1 MLVCKSYWVATVAVW
16 RQSII
21 HGLIGDSVAD
31 GDSARTMDGRESG
44 VPDVRAPQQRSPQCS
59 IRTVSSPLQIPGF
72 SLVSIRSSPFDD
84 IGIGF
89 LAILSLDLIFSLEL
103 QRDKHIEFL
112 TNGLRQLGPSFCVL
126 DAKYVSFFSG
136 LVFSWGYVHC
146 GAVTSVA
153 NVNPR
158 PNLCIFRC
166 PVRIRYWELG
176 NSFSSWSRSWMWQC
190 VLFEEWRW
198 M

>member
-1 MLVCKSYWVATVAVW
+1 
-16 RQSII
+16 
-21 HGLIGDSVAD
+21 
-31 GDSARTMDGRESG
+31 MDGRESG

-59 IRTVSSPLQIPGF
+59 IRTVSSQLQIPGF

-84 IGIGF
+84 LGIGF

-136 LVFSWGYVHC
+136 LVFS
-146 GAVTSVA
+146 
-153 NVNPR
+153 
-158 PNLCIFRC
+158 
-166 PVRIRYWELG
+166 
-176 NSFSSWSRSWMWQC
+176 
-190 VLFEEWRW
+190 
-198 M
+198 